1 MTRRVAAQEHFQG
14 MDWSFSRGSIAR
26 ICMSPTAF
34 ACARRD
40 AEEFTSE
47 GFTVSVLEQ
56 EQARAVMDG
65 AAFLP
70 DLVGIVH
77 ERDGFSADCGQFVR
91 KLNTCC
97 AEKFGCAFIGGTRA
111 VALHTDGERVTSV
124 ETADGRRLSAD
135 LVVLANGA
143 QA

>member
-1 MTRRVAAQEHFQG
+1 MRFGLRYTAASLLGSIQQSTEAAFGQLSAYSGEMARRVAAQEHFQG

-77 ERDGFSADCGQFVR
+77 ERDGFSA
-91 KLNTCC
+91 
-97 AEKFGCAFIGGTRA
+97 
-111 VALHTDGERVTSV
+111 
-124 ETADGRRLSAD
+124 
-135 LVVLANGA
+135 
-143 QA
+143 